1 MKNQD
6 KYWRFPELNEFLK
19 DFRHEMS
26 QVSRPASEVF
36 LDEAD
41 AMKLLKVSKRTL
53 ANWRS
58 NNTLKYKK
66 LGGKIYYILQ
76 DILDCFESGFQTEN
90 FGKPK
95 F

>member
-1 MKNQD
+1 MKHQE
-6 KYWRFPELNEFLK
+6 KYWRFPELDEFLK
-19 DFRHEMS
+19 DFRHEMT

-58 NNTLKYKK
+58 NNTLKYRK

-76 DILDCFESGFQTEN
+76 DILDCLEQGEGSDAFI
-90 FGKPK
+90 KPK